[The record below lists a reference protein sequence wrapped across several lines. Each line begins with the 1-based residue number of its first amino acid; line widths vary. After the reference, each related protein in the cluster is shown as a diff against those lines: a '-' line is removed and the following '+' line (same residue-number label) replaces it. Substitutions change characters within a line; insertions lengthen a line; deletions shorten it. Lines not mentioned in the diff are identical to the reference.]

1 MTRRRGVHL
10 WVWWV
15 LVVWAISFP
24 WSGRTSR
31 PQWNRVHSVPFTDPA
46 DRPRDVIANIMLFV
60 PFGFS
65 YGRRGAW
72 WKAVGIA
79 AIVSVIAEATQLF
92 STSRFSLGDRCHGC
106 NRGHRLRR
114 TYDVSPAP
122 NRRAGPPGYQ
132 RGRLTQPSG
141 VFDRPSHRHATRS
154 CLRASTPA
162 ATPWLRAR
170 HHSDAGSR
178 YRRQHRHFQRGSRR
192 HSQAAAVSGTHP
204 AGLHPQSVSGAWVRP
219 VRGLRAGVPGIS
231 RAQPELRRRRRVP
244 GRRSEPGH
252 PGSASPCRVR
262 RDHIGTHAGAWR
274 GATPRPSVLTRRYA
288 SRR

>member
-79 AIVSVIAEATQLF
+79 AVVSVIAETTQLF
-92 STSRFSLGDRCHGC
+92 STSRFPSATDVTAAIGGTAFGALTTSV
-106 NRGHRLRR
+106 LRR
-114 TYDVSPAP
+114 IAAP
-122 NRRAGPPGYQ
+122 
-132 RGRLTQPSG
+132 
-141 VFDRPSHRHATRS
+141 DHRDTS
-154 CLRASTPA
+154 A
-162 ATPWLRAR
+162 A
-170 HHSDAGSR
+170 D
-178 YRRQHRHFQRGSRR
+178 
-192 HSQAAAVSGTHP
+192 
-204 AGLHPQSVSGAWVRP
+204 
-219 VRGLRAGVPGIS
+219 
-231 RAQPELRRRRRVP
+231 
-244 GRRSEPGH
+244 
-252 PGSASPCRVR
+252 
-262 RDHIGTHAGAWR
+262 
-274 GATPRPSVLTRRYA
+274 
-288 SRR
+288 